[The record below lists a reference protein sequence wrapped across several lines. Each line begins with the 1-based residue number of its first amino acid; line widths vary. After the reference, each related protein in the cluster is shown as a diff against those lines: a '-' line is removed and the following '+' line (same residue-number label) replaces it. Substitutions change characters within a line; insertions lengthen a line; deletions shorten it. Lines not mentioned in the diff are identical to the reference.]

1 MIATYA
7 ICGFSNPG
15 SIGIMVSAFA
25 TLMPNKRDNVNKVI
39 FRAFIAGAIVCLM
52 TACIAGVLIPEDMS
66 DI

>member
-7 ICGFSNPG
+7 VCGFSNPG
-15 SIGIMVSAFA
+15 SIGIMVSALA

-39 FRAFIAGAIVCLM
+39 FRSFIAGAIVCLM
-52 TACIAGVLIPEDMS
+52 TACIAGVLIPEDMT